1 MGFNISFKRIPI
13 QYVSASILLV
23 RCQSRE
29 HRPSNQFPWDL
40 DKIILKKMIETLDIF
55 TIWLQIEKGKTI
67 YQNFLIKTVWRLG
80 VGKRLR
86 GW

>member
-1 MGFNISFKRIPI
+1 MGFGILFIWILN
-13 QYVSASILLV
+13 QHVSASILLV
-23 RCQSRE
+23 RCRSRE

-40 DKIILKKMIETLDIF
+40 DKIILNKMIETLDIF